1 MPNKSS
7 KASFVPTRMCVIC
20 RNRNTKDNL
29 LRFVINDNEI
39 VYDFNNK
46 IEARGYYIC
55 KDKKCLNSIYKWLKK
70 KKRKNN
76 GK

>member
-7 KASFVPTRMCVIC
+7 KANFIPVRMCVIC
-20 RNRNTKDNL
+20 RNRMIKENL
-29 LRFVINDNEI
+29 LRFVIINKEI

-46 IEARGYYIC
+46 IEARGYYLC
-55 KDKKCLNSIYKWLKK
+55 RSKKCRTNIHKWLKK
-70 KKRKNN
+70 KNKKNN